1 MANFQIPRQT
11 QVVVAM
17 KPEVTAGVDVFGG
30 TYVTADVI
38 PTIFDS
44 VRFTQDPNEIEN
56 LMTAGNLG
64 RAPSVL
70 GPLTARVDFSMF
82 PRGRGIP
89 YAAGTRPE
97 SDLPMRGC
105 ALSSTVDAT
114 VGFETVTYQP
124 TDVEEVMTIYIVVNI
139 PGGAA
144 LSAQLVGCIGT
155 GRFSGKAGEMFR
167 ADFSF
172 MGALQERADITYVSG
187 TLANAPQFPTLKS
200 AAFQIGAADYAPRI
214 AEVGFD
220 IGNRIIPI
228 PSINSSGGVVG
239 HTVIDR
245 RPEFTI
251 DPEAG
256 READSGWWT
265 ALSTGDPL
273 KDLSFQLGAMGAP
286 GLYKR
291 MKFQASAAASP
302 GSTVQVVAQSFGNRN
317 GIVSLPTRLLATI
330 DSPNNDWKIIFD

>member
-1 MANFQIPRQT
+1 MANFQVPRQSR
-11 QVVVAM
+11 VAIAM
-17 KPEVTAGVDVFGG
+17 KPEVTAGTDVFGG

-82 PRGRGIP
+82 PRGRGVA

-97 SDLPMRGC
+97 IDLPFRG
-105 ALSSTVDAT
+105 ARASSTVDT
-114 VGFETVTYQP
+114 TPGSETVTYQP
-124 TDVEEVMTIYIVVNI
+124 TDTEEVMTLYVVVDI
-139 PGGAA
+139 PGGSA
-144 LSAQLVGCIGT
+144 LSAQLVGAIGT
-155 GRFSGKAGEMFR
+155 VRFSGRAGEMFR

-172 MGALQERADITYVSG
+172 MGALQERADITYTGG
-187 TLANAPQFPTLKS
+187 TLAPTPQFPTLKS
-200 AAFQIGAADYAPRI
+200 ALFQIGATNYAPRI

-220 IGNRIIPI
+220 VGNRIIPI
-228 PSINSSGGVVG
+228 PSINSAQGVVG

-256 READSGWWT
+256 READSGWWD
-265 ALSTGDPL
+265 ALSDGDPL
-273 KDLSFQLGAMGAP
+273 KDMSFQLGSVQ
-286 GLYKR
+286 YNRIKV
-291 MKFQASAAASP
+291 QASAAASP
-302 GSTVQVVAQSFGNRN
+302 GSTVQVVAQSFGARN

-330 DSPNNDWKIIFD
+330 DTPNNDWKIVFD